1 MAERWLALGLSLL
14 LAAVVSATL
23 LLDFNAPQRA
33 GQATPVPYARA
44 ELAITSLGEQ
54 ELQLGRH
61 LPESAI
67 LALPPAQ
74 RQLPPADEAAWQP
87 VALPDHATRE
97 AALQSGRRYAL
108 EMRWYRVQHRVAAGE
123 PVPQALHI
131 ARAVGGP
138 VLVMARRG
146 DADAPWR
153 LLLDNAPDWL
163 SQWNRP
169 LYVALPPELASP
181 GDVVQVAIGLPTVH
195 GVQYG
200 LAAPLIGPAPAVAWQ
215 QQRRQFWQV
224 TAMQLLSLSG
234 LVLGALAL
242 ALAWR
247 RQQPGSHL
255 LFAAIT
261 SVWAV
266 RNLHYFVAP
275 PGERVAYEW
284 FWWATN
290 SSISWLTLLFYLF
303 VLRFVPRRYV
313 ALERALLGFC
323 VALSLLT
330 IPLWPLQ
337 AEALVMQHA
346 LNVAVALGVC
356 LFLAVL
362 ALRGAGTEFSLLV
375 STLFVGIVLATHD
388 LLLLS
393 GRLPPEH
400 LYLLPYSCLLLLFT
414 FQHALARQHAAAFAD
429 LARANAEQER
439 RLAAQQSQLEAHHVT
454 LVGFEREQALLRERQ
469 RLMRDMHDGL
479 GSALLSS
486 LAMAQRRELSQPAL
500 AGMLRECI
508 DDLRLVIDSLEPIE
522 NDLATLLGTLR
533 LRLGDRLEAAG
544 LQLHWAVDDVPP
556 LPWLDPQSAL
566 QVLRL
571 AQEMFTNVLKH
582 AQARHVHVSLRRI
595 GEAVQVE
602 IADDGVGCAAASLE
616 ASGTAAPGAGG
627 GRGLRNMRTRAAS
640 LAAQVEFISRP
651 GEGTRVRLL
660 LPIVRA
666 Q

>member
-33 GQATPVPYARA
+33 GQAAPVPYTRA
-44 ELAITSLGEQ
+44 ELAINSLGEQ

-74 RQLPPADEAAWQP
+74 RQLPPADGAAWQP
-87 VALPDHATRE
+87 VVLPDHATRE

-108 EMRWYRVQHRVAAGE
+108 EMRWYRVQHRVAEGE
-123 PVPQALHI
+123 PLPQALHI

-138 VLVMARRG
+138 VLVMARR
-146 DADAPWR
+146 DIAEAPWR
-153 LLLDNAPDWL
+153 LLLDNTPDWL

-169 LYVALPPELASP
+169 LYVALPPELTPP
-181 GDVVQVAIGLPTVH
+181 GAVVLVAIGLPTVH

-200 LAAPLIGPAPAVAWQ
+200 LAAPLIGPASAVAWQ

-303 VLRFVPRRYV
+303 VLRFLPRRYV

-323 VALSLLT
+323 VVLSLLT

-375 STLFVGIVLATHD
+375 GTLFVGIVLAMHD

-400 LYLLPYSCLLLLFT
+400 LYVLPYSCLLLLFT

-429 LARANAEQER
+429 LARANAEQEL
-439 RLAAQQSQLEAHHVT
+439 RLAAQQAQLEAHHVT

-486 LAMAQRRELSQPAL
+486 LALVQGRELSQPAL

-533 LRLGDRLEAAG
+533 LRLGDRLGAAG

-556 LPWLDPQSAL
+556 LAWLDPPSAL

-582 AQARHVHVSLRRI
+582 ARARHVHVSLRRV
-595 GEAVQVE
+595 GDDVQVE
-602 IADDGVGCAAASLE
+602 IADDGVGCPAASFE
-616 ASGTAAPGAGG
+616 ARDAGAGG
-627 GRGLRNMRTRAAS
+627 SSGRGLRNMRARAQS
-640 LAAQVEFISRP
+640 LGARVEFDSRP
-651 GEGTRVRLL
+651 GEGTCVRLL
-660 LPIVRA
+660 LPIQRV

>member
-1 MAERWLALGLSLL
+1 VAERWLALGLSLL

-33 GQATPVPYARA
+33 EQASPVAYAQA
-44 ELAITSLGEQ
+44 MLAIAPLGEQ

-74 RQLPPADEAAWQP
+74 RQLPPADGAAWQP
-87 VALPDHATRE
+87 VAMPDHATRE

-108 EMRWYRVQHRVAAGE
+108 EMRWYRVQHRVAEGE
-123 PVPQALHI
+123 PLPQALHI

-138 VLVMARRG
+138 VLVMARR
-146 DADAPWR
+146 DIAEAPWR
-153 LLLDNAPDWL
+153 LLLDNTPDWL

-169 LYVALPPELASP
+169 LYVALPPELTTP
-181 GDVVQVAIGLPTVH
+181 GAVVQVAIGLPTVH

-200 LAAPLIGPAPAVAWQ
+200 LAAPLIGPASAVAWQ

-303 VLRFVPRRYV
+303 VLRFLPRRYV

-323 VALSLLT
+323 VVLSLLT

-375 STLFVGIVLATHD
+375 GTLFVGIVLATHD

-393 GRLPPEH
+393 GRLPPGH

-429 LARANAEQER
+429 LARANAEQEL
-439 RLAAQQSQLEAHHVT
+439 RLAAQQAQLEAHHVT

-486 LAMAQRRELSQPAL
+486 LALVQGRELSQPAL

-533 LRLGDRLEAAG
+533 LRLGDRLAAAG

-556 LPWLDPQSAL
+556 LAWLDPPSAL

-582 AQARHVHVSLRRI
+582 AQAHHVHVSLRRV
-595 GEAVQVE
+595 GDDVQVE
-602 IADDGVGCAAASLE
+602 IADDGVGCPAASFDARD
-616 ASGTAAPGAGG
+616 ASGGIPG
-627 GRGLRNMRTRAAS
+627 GRGLRNMRTRAQS
-640 LAAQVEFISRP
+640 LGARVEFDSRV

-660 LPIVRA
+660 LPIVRL

>member
-14 LAAVVSATL
+14 LTAVVSATL

-33 GQATPVPYARA
+33 EQAAPVAYTHA
-44 ELAITSLGEQ
+44 EVAITSLGEQ

-74 RQLPPADEAAWQP
+74 RQLPPADGAAWQP
-87 VALPDHATRE
+87 VVLPDHATRE

-108 EMRWYRVQHRVAAGE
+108 EMRWYRVQHRLAEGE
-123 PVPQALHI
+123 LLPQALHI

-138 VLVMARRG
+138 VLVMARR
-146 DADAPWR
+146 DTAEAPWL
-153 LLLDNAPDWL
+153 LLLDNTPDWL

-169 LYVALPPELASP
+169 LYVALPPELTTP
-181 GDVVQVAIGLPTVH
+181 GAVVQVAIGLPTVH

-200 LAAPLIGPAPAVAWQ
+200 LAAPLIGPASAVAWQ

-247 RQQPGSHL
+247 HQQPGSHL

-303 VLRFVPRRYV
+303 VLRFLPRRYV

-323 VALSLLT
+323 VVLSLLT

-375 STLFVGIVLATHD
+375 GTLFVGIVLATHD

-393 GRLPPEH
+393 GRLPPGH

-429 LARANAEQER
+429 LASANAEQEL
-439 RLAAQQSQLEAHHVT
+439 RLAAQQAQLEAHHVT

-486 LAMAQRRELSQPAL
+486 LALVQGRELSQPAL

-533 LRLGDRLEAAG
+533 LRLGDRLAAAG

-556 LPWLDPQSAL
+556 LAWLDPPSAL

-582 AQARHVHVSLRRI
+582 ARAHHVHVSLRRV
-595 GEAVQVE
+595 GDDVQVE
-602 IADDGVGCAAASLE
+602 IADDGVGCPAASFE
-616 ASGTAAPGAGG
+616 VRDAGGGSTG
-627 GRGLRNMRTRAAS
+627 GRGLRNMRTRAQS
-640 LAAQVEFISRP
+640 LGARVEFDSRP

-660 LPIVRA
+660 LPIVRL

>member
-1 MAERWLALGLSLL
+1 VAERWLALGLSLL

-33 GQATPVPYARA
+33 GQAAPVHHTQA
-44 ELAITSLGEQ
+44 ELAISSLGEQ

-67 LALPPAQ
+67 LALPAAQ
-74 RQLPPADEAAWQP
+74 RQLPPADGAAWQL
-87 VALPDHATRE
+87 VVLPDHATRE

-108 EMRWYRVQHRVAAGE
+108 EMRWYRVQHRVAEGE
-123 PVPQALHI
+123 PLSQALHI

-138 VLVMARRG
+138 VLVMARR
-146 DADAPWR
+146 DSAEAPWR
-153 LLLDNAPDWL
+153 LLLDNTPDWL

-169 LYVALPPELASP
+169 LYVALPPELTAP
-181 GDVVQVAIGLPTVH
+181 GTVVQIAIGLPTVH

-303 VLRFVPRRYV
+303 VLRFLPRRYV

-323 VALSLLT
+323 VVLSLLT

-356 LFLAVL
+356 LFLAAL

-375 STLFVGIVLATHD
+375 GTLFVGIVLATHD

-400 LYLLPYSCLLLLFT
+400 LYLLPYSCLLLLFS

-429 LARANAEQER
+429 LAQANAEQEL
-439 RLAAQQSQLEAHHVT
+439 RLAAQQAQLEAHHET

-486 LAMAQRRELSQPAL
+486 LALVQGRQLSQPAV
-500 AGMLRECI
+500 AGLLRECI

-533 LRLGDRLEAAG
+533 LRLGDRLAAAG

-556 LPWLDPQSAL
+556 LDWLDPPSAL

-582 AQARHVHVSLRRI
+582 AHARHVQVSLRRV
-595 GEAVQVE
+595 GNDVQVE

-616 ASGTAAPGAGG
+616 VCDASGGNVG

-640 LAAQVEFISRP
+640 LAARVEFESRP

-660 LPIVRA
+660 LPIVRV